1 MKHIKRFSQLL
12 KEDNSTP
19 PIRNVVDRETKKH
32 VGTHQYGKGFVP
44 NKQGMELG
52 YKTHPTSIP
61 NGTEFDESDDDG
73 VYGSWFHQ
81 GTDYDE

>member
-19 PIRNVVDRETKKH
+19 PIRNVVDSETEKNI
-32 VGTHQYGKGFVP
+32 GTHQYGKGFVP

-52 YKTHPTSIP
+52 YEAHPTSIP
-61 NGTEFDESDDDG
+61 NKTKFDDSNYDLIEDDEKHDLDSD
-73 VYGSWFHQ
+73 
-81 GTDYDE
+81 E